1 MQRRPTEDAER
12 KDHERRMA
20 EVRDYQYG
28 LFDDLRLDLRKTCNK
43 IIHSDV
49 MELDTR
55 EGWEPHEFT

>member
-1 MQRRPTEDAER
+1 
-12 KDHERRMA
+12 MA